1 MLGLENHYMKTGI
14 VGGGLAGLT
23 AAYRLSQKGQE
34 IILFEKQAFT
44 GGRVDHCVSVT
55 TQAFQPK
62 LYELLSELGLE
73 EMKIPLLP
81 TSMAMLMATNFVGY
95 EDFPKMV
102 ASLPPADQAY
112 FQKLVGEAMGNSF
125 DVDNISPRLLELRKI
140 SFAEYL
146 KDASPQFVGMMIDPL
161 MDFLFMKGLD
171 LSKISADYGLF
182 QIRFGMEIGSGQA
195 HTFEENVKIVTNVL
209 EKKIM
214 DAGSQVCLSSPVHRI
229 KPSKNGFEITY
240 DRDGKLQT
248 EQVGKVILSTPLS
261 VTSQIFPELALG
273 EGVFYEKTK
282 CIFVDGKLKSDRG
295 IIMGIPANNIANL
308 RFLFVAFPHE
318 HQLYP
323 MDIDK
328 PINYDVLYDE
338 YRVTGEREVEAA
350 YALLKPGGFPP
361 EPATN
366 IEGAF
371 VCGDFYHYPLL
382 DTSVR
387 TGEKAARLILT

>member
-1 MLGLENHYMKTGI
+1 
-14 VGGGLAGLT
+14 
-23 AAYRLSQKGQE
+23 
-34 IILFEKQAFT
+34 
-44 GGRVDHCVSVT
+44 
-55 TQAFQPK
+55 
-62 LYELLSELGLE
+62 
-73 EMKIPLLP
+73 
-81 TSMAMLMATNFVGY
+81 MAMLMATNFVGY

-102 ASLPPADQAY
+102 ASLPPAEQEH
-112 FQKLVGEAMGNSF
+112 FQKLMGEVMGNSF
-125 DVDNISPRLLELRKI
+125 DVENISPRLLELRKI

-146 KDASPQFVGMMIDPL
+146 KNASPQFKGMIIDPM
-161 MDFLFMKGLD
+161 MDFLFMKDMD

-182 QIRFGMEIGSGQA
+182 QIRFGAEMGSGQA
-195 HTFEENVKIVTNVL
+195 HTFEENVKIVTNIL

-214 DAGSQVCLSSPVHRI
+214 DAGSQVHLSSPVRRV
-229 KPSKNGFEITY
+229 KPSQSGFEITY

-248 EQVGKVILSTPLS
+248 EEVNKVVLSTPLS
-261 VTSQIFPELALG
+261 ITSRIFPELDLG
-273 EGVFYEKTK
+273 DGIFYEKTK
-282 CIFVDGKLKSDRG
+282 CIFVDGKLKSERG

-338 YRVTGEREVEAA
+338 YEITGEREVEAA
-350 YALLKPGGFPP
+350 YPLLKPGGQPP
-361 EPATN
+361 EPITN
-366 IEGAF
+366 IKGAF

-387 TGEKAARLILT
+387 TGEKVARLILT